1 MSEISG
7 LREQILANYDHLRF
21 ATPASRADIIVET
34 VRDGGYNAVIT
45 DKVSRKRVIDC
56 HENLDCH
63 ENHNSVTQALEELLR
78 HTCVMLSIQRDDP
91 ARWRR
96 LTSGAQGVAE
106 EDKQESELES
116 EDEELPELVD
126 MPDERPVVP
135 GSGQATSKR
144 PASHD
149 DSNGMYR
156 GFEPRPGR
164 SGSKRPR
171 TEMLPPIG
179 DATFAAWSCS
189 SLPLGTNDT
198 VKKMLYELITRPRHL
213 SLLGV
218 LLSDITAD
226 TGIENRTL
234 LAAAEDLEKIGRAW
248 STNIERS
255 AWMPRNAPDAGTSS
269 IVPRFSSGNRGSYR
283 QSGASSSQPTGQAA
297 RIQR

>member
-1 MSEISG
+1 MPA
-7 LREQILANYDHLRF
+7 ANYDHLRF

-34 VRDGGYNAVIT
+34 LRDGGYNAVIT

-78 HTCVMLSIQRDDP
+78 HTCMMLSIQRDDP

-126 MPDERPVVP
+126 IPDEHRVVP
-135 GSGQATSKR
+135 GSGQVSRKR
-144 PASHD
+144 AAPHED
-149 DSNGMYR
+149 CRDSGSMYR
-156 GFEPRPGR
+156 GFAPRPGR
-164 SGSKRPR
+164 TGSKRPR
-171 TEMLPPIG
+171 TEMLSPIG
-179 DATFAAWSCS
+179 GAAFAAFSCA
-189 SLPLGTNDT
+189 SLPVGTNDT
-198 VKKMLYELITRPRHL
+198 AKKMLYELITRPRHPI
-213 SLLGV
+213 LLGV
-218 LLSDITAD
+218 LLSDITVD

-234 LAAAEDLEKIGRAW
+234 LAAAEDLEKIDRACP
-248 STNIERS
+248 TNNQRS

-269 IVPRFSSGNRGSYR
+269 IVPRFSSDNRRSYS